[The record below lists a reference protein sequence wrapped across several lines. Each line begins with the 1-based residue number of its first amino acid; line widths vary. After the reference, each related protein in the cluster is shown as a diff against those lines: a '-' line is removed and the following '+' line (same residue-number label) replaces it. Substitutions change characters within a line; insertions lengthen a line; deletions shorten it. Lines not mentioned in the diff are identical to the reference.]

1 MEPIRVKADLYWV
14 GAIDWAVRDFHGYHI
29 KNGTTY
35 NNYLL
40 IDDEVTIFDTVH
52 KEFSWESLQNIR
64 NIVELSSVKNLVVN
78 HIEPDHIGSFED
90 FLREMPNLRIFATE
104 RGKKGMVKM
113 FGIDPQRIKTVKTGE
128 RISTGKYS
136 LVFIE
141 TPMLHWPDSM
151 MTYIPELKTLI
162 SQDAFGFHFASS
174 VRFDDE
180 FIEAYSEEQMED
192 AVWDYYANILLPF
205 GNLILSKIEEIKK
218 MNLEIEIIA
227 PDHGIIWRK
236 DPKRVLN
243 AYVDMAKGKAS
254 LGVIIVYDT
263 MWHATEKILFP
274 IVRGIM
280 DEGLIVKV
288 LKLRSSPTSDAVKE
302 FLKLRGCLVGSPT
315 LNNSMFPTLEEFL
328 HYLSGL
334 KPKLRIVGAFGSYG
348 WSKGAV
354 SEAYEIFKNMKL
366 KTFEPGLEVN
376 FTPTQE
382 EIKSSYEFG
391 RNFAKAVKEYHES
404 LENAG

>member
-1 MEPIRVKADLYWV
+1 MKPIKVRDDLFWV
-14 GAIDWAVRDFHGYHI
+14 GAIDWAVRDFHGYHVR
-29 KNGTTY
+29 NGTTY

-40 IDDEVTIFDTVH
+40 LDEEVTIFDTVH
-52 KEFSWESLQNIR
+52 KEFSWESLKNIR
-64 NIVELSSVKNLVVN
+64 DIVEFQRIRNLVIN
-78 HIEPDHIGSFED
+78 HIEPDHVGGLED
-90 FLREMPNLRIFATE
+90 FLREMPQLKIFATE
-104 RGKKGMVKM
+104 RGKQGILKM
-113 FGIDPQRIKTVKTGE
+113 FRIDEGRIKTVKSGE
-128 RISTGKYS
+128 IVKTGKYS
-136 LVFIE
+136 LLFIE

-180 FIEAYSEEQMED
+180 FVEVYSEAEMDD
-192 AVWDYYANILLPF
+192 AICDYYANILMPF
-205 GNLILSKIEEIKK
+205 GNLILSKVEEIKR

-236 DPKRVLN
+236 NPKKVVD
-243 AYVDMAKGKAS
+243 AYVRMASGKAS
-254 LGVIIVYDT
+254 LGVLIVYDT
-263 MWHATEKILFP
+263 MWHSTEKILFP

-280 DEGLIVKV
+280 DEGIFVKV
-288 LKLRSSPTSDAVKE
+288 IKLRSSPISHAVKE
-302 FLKLRGCLVGSPT
+302 FWKVRGCIVGSPT
-315 LNNSMFPTLEEFL
+315 LNNSLFPSVAEFL

-334 KPKLRIVGAFGSYG
+334 RPTSRIVAAFGSYG

-354 SEAYEIFKNMKL
+354 AKAYEILRSMKL

-376 FTPTQE
+376 FTPKE
-382 EIKSSYEFG
+382 EELKSSYEFG
-391 RNFAKAVKEYHES
+391 RSFGRAVREYHES